1 MTQCYLI
8 FSKMFVEVREK
19 QILRL
24 TFDRTDNACIALG
37 RKIIVDRGILI
48 DLVVEIIET
57 TIIIMT
63 AIIY

>member
-1 MTQCYLI
+1 
-8 FSKMFVEVREK
+8 MFVEVREK

-37 RKIIVDRGILI
+37 RKIIVNRGVLI
-48 DLVVEIIET
+48 DLMVEIIET

-63 AIIY
+63 TIIY

>member
-1 MTQCYLI
+1 
-8 FSKMFVEVREK
+8 MFVEVREK

-37 RKIIVDRGILI
+37 RKIINRGVLI
-48 DLVVEIIET
+48 DWMVEIIET

-63 AIIY
+63 TIIY

>member
-1 MTQCYLI
+1 
-8 FSKMFVEVREK
+8 MFVEVREK

-37 RKIIVDRGILI
+37 RKSIVDRGVLI